1 RFPGGA
7 FSPPPASSHHPSP
20 RPWGARPPAAAA
32 PPPAG
37 QDARCAAAP
46 AWVGLGRIVYVA
58 SSRQLSQWLADWGVP
73 SPPVRALPINE
84 VAPGVPADG
93 PVPELVDEV
102 RELHH
107 RLHHGDAH

>member
-1 RFPGGA
+1 AAP
-7 FSPPPASSHHPSP
+7 
-20 RPWGARPPAAAA
+20 RPPARPAGRRARAGPPPRAPAA
-32 PPPAG
+32 PPPPG
-37 QDARCAAAP
+37 QDARCAAAH

-73 SPPVRALPINE
+73 PPPVRALPINE

>member
-1 RFPGGA
+1 PPRRPPADPRGGPPRGAGPPPGGA
-7 FSPPPASSHHPSP
+7 RRPPP
-20 RPWGARPPAAAA
+20 
-32 PPPAG
+32 G

>member
-1 RFPGGA
+1 HAGVDPGRRVPYVLGDVLHA
-7 FSPPPASSHHPSP
+7 LVDLDLCD
-20 RPWGARPPAAAA
+20 GL
-32 PPPAG
+32 G
-37 QDARCAAAP
+37 QDARCAAAH

-73 SPPVRALPINE
+73 PPPVRALPINE